1 LFFKHSVEILTIH
14 KLNTTQK
21 SQQRKTHKNK
31 TTLVQSPLRII
42 SQETSLAYSSALP
55 EHTWVCS
62 RPARGHTVTCETEK
76 TRTFSK
82 GHPYKRQ
89 QIGHRYTAQDC
100 SLET

>member
-62 RPARGHTVTCETEK
+62 RPARGHTVTDVRQRKQELSP
-76 TRTFSK
+76 RVIHINASK
-82 GHPYKRQ
+82 
-89 QIGHRYTAQDC
+89 
-100 SLET
+100 